1 MLISSARHKRANTKP
16 YSTGEK
22 ENRPWG
28 FFEVLDVGINKLGE
42 EFCEKTIGVKPM
54 KALSLQRH
62 RLRRE
67 TWRVEQG
74 ELTVVLNGD
83 LHKLTEGQTIE
94 IPLKA
99 AHCMINTTKEMVVVN
114 EIQTG
119 ICREAD
125 NDRLCDFN
133 GRDVVELMS
142 TDIEAIASKE
152 IYEKIVKSMI

>member
-1 MLISSARHKRANTKP
+1 MLISSTRHKKANTKQ
-16 YSTGEK
+16 YFTGEK

-28 FFEVLDVGINKLGE
+28 FFEVLDVGIKNGE
-42 EFCEKTIGVKPM
+42 EFCEKIIGVKPM

-74 ELTVVLNGD
+74 ELTVVLNGN
-83 LHKLTEGQTIE
+83 LHKLTAGQTIE

-99 AHCMINTTKEMVVVN
+99 PHCMINTTNEMVVVN
-114 EIQTG
+114 EIQMG

-125 NDRLCDFN
+125 NDRLCDSN
-133 GRDVVELMS
+133 GRDVVDIMS
-142 TDIEAIASKE
+142 IDIEAIASKE

>member
-83 LHKLTEGQTIE
+83 LHKLTAGQTIE

>member
-1 MLISSARHKRANTKP
+1 MLISSARHKKANTKQ
-16 YSTGEK
+16 YFTGEK
-22 ENRPWG
+22 ESRPWG
-28 FFEVLDVGINKLGE
+28 FFEVLDVGIKNDE

-67 TWRVEQG
+67 TWRVEAG

-83 LHKLTEGQTIE
+83 LHKLTAGQTIE

-99 AHCMINTTKEMVVVN
+99 PHCMINMTKEMVVVN